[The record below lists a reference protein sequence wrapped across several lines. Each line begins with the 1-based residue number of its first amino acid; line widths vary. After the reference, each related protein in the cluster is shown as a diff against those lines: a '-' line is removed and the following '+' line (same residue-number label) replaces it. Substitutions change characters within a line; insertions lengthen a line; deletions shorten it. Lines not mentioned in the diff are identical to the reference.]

1 MGEQRGS
8 SGKTGIEIGA
18 WELVSGLS
26 MRLSVGRDWLI
37 ELGESLEVKFVG
49 VSLAVDF
56 GHDVLVVIVSQSSA
70 KLVVVHVGFVFALA
84 PLSGDFVGIHEF
96 EFAVG
101 AFPSDASGVLGV
113 GQELEEEL
121 PQLNLSAAC
130 A

>member
-1 MGEQRGS
+1 MWKQGGS
-8 SGKTGIEIGA
+8 SGKTGIEIRA
-18 WELVSGLS
+18 WELVSSLS

-37 ELGESLEVKFVG
+37 KLGESLEVKFIG

-70 KLVVVHVGFVFALA
+70 KLVVVHVGLVLALA

-101 AFPSDASGVLGV
+101 AFPSDASRVLGV
-113 GQELEEEL
+113 R
-121 PQLNLSAAC
+121 
-130 A
+130 

>member
-26 MRLSVGRDWLI
+26 MRLGVGRDWLI
-37 ELGESLEVKFVG
+37 ELSESLEVKFVG

-70 KLVVVHVGFVFALA
+70 KLVVVHVGFVFALT

-101 AFPSDASGVLGV
+101 AFPRDASGVLGV